1 MPHSTLDSIMA
12 ARAVPPVL
20 MLMFVFVLMVVVV
33 LMSVLMAAAGAVP
46 GMLMFVFHNFS
57 HDYFS
62 SAASPA
68 GVCCFFCS

>member
-1 MPHSTLDSIMA
+1 MPHSTFDSIMA
-12 ARAVPPVL
+12 ARAVSPV
-20 MLMFVFVLMVVVV
+20 LMFVFVFMLMVVVV

>member
-1 MPHSTLDSIMA
+1 MPHSTFDGIMA
-12 ARAVPPVL
+12 ARAVSPVL
-20 MLMFVFVLMVVVV
+20 MLVFVLMVVVV

>member
-1 MPHSTLDSIMA
+1 MPHSTFDSIMA
-12 ARAVPPVL
+12 ARAVSPV
-20 MLMFVFVLMVVVV
+20 LMFVFVLMVVVV

>member
-1 MPHSTLDSIMA
+1 MPHSTFDGIMA

>member
-12 ARAVPPVL
+12 ARAVSPVL
-20 MLMFVFVLMVVVV
+20 MLMFVFVFMVVIV

>member
-1 MPHSTLDSIMA
+1 MPHSTFDSIMA
-12 ARAVPPVL
+12 ARAVPPL

>member
-1 MPHSTLDSIMA
+1 MPHSTFDGIMA
-12 ARAVPPVL
+12 ARAVSPV
-20 MLMFVFVLMVVVV
+20 LMFVFVFVLMSVVV